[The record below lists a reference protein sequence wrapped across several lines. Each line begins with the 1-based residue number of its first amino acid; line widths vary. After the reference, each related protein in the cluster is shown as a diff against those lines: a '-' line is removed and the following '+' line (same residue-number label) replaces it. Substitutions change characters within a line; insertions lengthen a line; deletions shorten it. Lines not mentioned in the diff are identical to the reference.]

1 MVVDEAAIGERF
13 RALAGELDR
22 APGSRHVTFLARWPS
37 RRAMQH
43 ARERVRELTA
53 RERLRLPV
61 EQVVRELN
69 RFLRGWAGY
78 FRYGNSTRSFDKVR
92 GCPVARRT

>member
-1 MVVDEAAIGERF
+1 MA
-13 RALAGELDR
+13 
-22 APGSRHVTFLARWPS
+22 
-37 RRAMQH
+37 Q

-69 RFLRGWAGY
+69 WFLRG
-78 FRYGNSTRSFDKVR
+78 
-92 GCPVARRT
+92 